1 MENDNIKLNSALT
14 LEKSKVIQLLN
25 LLKIKDNEIKELKQQ
40 IDGFDI
46 KLNDL
51 EKKYQDIIY
60 TMKQENE
67 NKINE
72 LYNKMSVENKRLQN
86 NYNENKG
93 SD

>member
-1 MENDNIKLNSALT
+1 MFLISI
-14 LEKSKVIQLLN
+14 SSLN
-25 LLKIKDNEIKELKQQ
+25 LLKIKDNEINELKQQ

-72 LYNKMSVENKRLQN
+72 LYNKMSIENKRLQN
-86 NYNENKG
+86 NYNENKKNRRV
-93 SD
+93 